1 MIYLKNCTYVDYK
14 TLSFN
19 NTDILVEPGIKGK
32 IHFYKSKPQNIKVSE
47 TIDCKGK
54 IVTHSFAN
62 GHHHIY
68 SALARGMGAPKKS
81 PENFYEVLQYIW
93 WTLDKCLDKDIIK
106 ASALATAIACAKN
119 GVSFVIDHHASP
131 NYINKSLHIIA
142 DAFDEIGISHL
153 LCYEITDRDG
163 LKKAEEGL
171 FETDAYLSKKQ
182 GLVGMHASFTV
193 SDNTIKQAVSLAQ
206 KHNSGIHIHVAE
218 DDYDQKHS
226 ISNYQKRVVERLNSF
241 GVLEFEKS
249 ILGHCLYLEDN
260 ERKIIS
266 ESKSWIVQNMES
278 NQNNRVGY
286 FNSKGLG
293 NKIMLGTDGMH
304 SDMLQSARSVFLSGA
319 GNEYNSPADTYKR
332 FRNVHNYIAVNQLSG
347 DGDNNLVV
355 LNYDSPTEI
364 TESNFVS
371 HFVYGFNSNHVETLI
386 SNGNLIMKNKEV
398 LNVDEAEILK
408 FTRKEGKK
416 LWEKMQK

>member
-1 MIYLKNCTYVDYK
+1 
-14 TLSFN
+14 
-19 NTDILVEPGIKGK
+19 
-32 IHFYKSKPQNIKVSE
+32 
-47 TIDCKGK
+47 
-54 IVTHSFAN
+54 
-62 GHHHIY
+62 
-68 SALARGMGAPKKS
+68 
-81 PENFYEVLQYIW
+81 
-93 WTLDKCLDKDIIK
+93 LD
-106 ASALATAIACAKN
+106 
-119 GVSFVIDHHASP
+119 
-131 NYINKSLHIIA
+131 
-142 DAFDEIGISHL
+142 
-153 LCYEITDRDG
+153 
-163 LKKAEEGL
+163 
-171 FETDAYLSKKQ
+171 
-182 GLVGMHASFTV
+182 
-193 SDNTIKQAVSLAQ
+193 
-206 KHNSGIHIHVAE
+206 
-218 DDYDQKHS
+218 
-226 ISNYQKRVVERLNSF
+226 
-241 GVLEFEKS
+241 FEKT

-293 NKIMLGTDGMH
+293 NRIMLGTDGMH

-319 GNEYNSPADTYKR
+319 GNEYNSPSDTYNR
-332 FRNVHNYIAVNQLSG
+332 FRNVHNYIADNKLSG
-347 DGDNNLVV
+347 DADNNLVI

-364 TESNFVS
+364 TASNFVS